1 MAIATQLT
9 IQLHNRPGA
18 LAELCT
24 ELAKVAVNIHA
35 IHGSEARPLGA
46 VRLLVSNL
54 PAARRVLEQLGLS
67 YLEEKVLTAL
77 VPDRPG
83 ALGRVTR
90 KLAAAG
96 VNIDYIYGSIGRG
109 TKRALLVL
117 GVADAESN
125 AKLLR

>member
-1 MAIATQLT
+1 MAIARQLT
-9 IQLHNRPGA
+9 VQLRNRPGA

-24 ELAKVAVNIHA
+24 ELARVAVNIYA

-46 VRLLVSNL
+46 VRLLVSHL
-54 PAARRVLEQLGLS
+54 DAARRVLDRLGLS
-67 YLEEKVLTAL
+67 YLEEDVLTTMIA
-77 VPDRPG
+77 DRPG

-109 TKRALLVL
+109 SKRALVVL
-117 GVADAESN
+117 GVADAKASAN
-125 AKLLR
+125 LLK